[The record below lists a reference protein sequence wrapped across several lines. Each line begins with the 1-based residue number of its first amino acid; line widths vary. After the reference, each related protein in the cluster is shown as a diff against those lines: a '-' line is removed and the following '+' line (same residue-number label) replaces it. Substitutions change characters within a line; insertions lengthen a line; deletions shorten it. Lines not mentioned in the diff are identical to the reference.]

1 MMNRTY
7 TIKDIAARVGV
18 SPSTISR
25 VLSNAP
31 AANVVSEKTR
41 KQIHAVVEELG
52 YVPNVNASRLVKNK
66 TNLIGVVIPGMEG
79 TNIHSSVLVD
89 RVFNVTLGGIESVL
103 KNNN

>member
-1 MMNRTY
+1 MNRIY
-7 TIKDIAARVGV
+7 TIKDIAAGVGV

-25 VLSNAP
+25 VLSNSP
-31 AANVVSEKTR
+31 AANVVSEKNR
-41 KQIHAVVEELG
+41 KHIHAVVEELG

-66 TNLIGVVIPGMEG
+66 TSLIGVVIPGMEG

-103 KNNN
+103 KK